1 MSLDIKK
8 EREIRGMTQEEFAE
22 FLGVNRKTI
31 VSYESGGNIPETK
44 IKMFTRLLGE
54 NSYLDKSFEDVNLNN
69 DLSIFYN
76 SKGKRVSDK
85 EICEYIV
92 RNFEKFKEGDIG
104 LKKSIEIEALKIL
117 MKAKNLD
124 GTIDIDKIG
133 N

>member
-54 NSYLDKSFEDVNLNN
+54 SSYLDKSFENVNLNN
-69 DLSIFYN
+69 DLSIFFN

-117 MKAKNLD
+117 MKAKNID

>member
-1 MSLDIKK
+1 MSLNIKK

-44 IKMFTRLLGE
+44 IKMFTRLLSQ
-54 NSYLDKSFEDVNLNN
+54 NSHLDQSSEEDLNN
-69 DLSIFYN
+69 TPSKFYN
-76 SKGKRVSDK
+76 SKGKKVSDK
-85 EICEYIV
+85 EICEYMV

-104 LKKSIEIEALKIL
+104 LKKSIEIEALKLLI
-117 MKAKNLD
+117 KAKKPD